1 MGLDDDEKGKI
12 ADRLRQSLT
21 PRLSVSSSP
30 PIPAARSPQ
39 EVDREDL
46 DLLRRGSDIY
56 HVSLDS
62 THKLGKPLG
71 LARRIWRKLLKPL
84 FIRQVH
90 YNSANVRVLMAMQAQ
105 IDQLKAENQAL
116 QAEVQGRVARP
127 LGQTVDRLRTYETS
141 IQELHDV
148 LKTQRA
154 QIQERID
161 DLQFTE
167 KQQSRAIVRLHKQVK
182 TLQADRNSSRS

>member
-1 MGLDDDEKGKI
+1 MGLDDEEKGKI

-21 PRLSVSSSP
+21 PRLSVNSSP

-39 EVDREDL
+39 EPDREDL
-46 DLLRRGSDIY
+46 DILRRGSDIY

-62 THKLGKPLG
+62 PHKFGKPLG
-71 LARRIWRKLLKPL
+71 LARRIWRKVLKPIL
-84 FIRQVH
+84 IRQVH
-90 YNSANVRVLMAMQAQ
+90 YNSANARLLTAMQVQ

-127 LGQTVDRLRTYETS
+127 LGQTVDRLKTYENS
-141 IQELHDV
+141 IQELHDA

-154 QIQERID
+154 QIEERID

-182 TLQADRNSSRS
+182 ALQANRDLRQ

>member
-1 MGLDDDEKGKI
+1 MGLEAEDKGKI

-21 PRLSVSSSP
+21 PRLSVNSSP

-39 EVDREDL
+39 EFDREDL
-46 DLLRRGSDIY
+46 DILRRGSDIY

-62 THKLGKPLG
+62 PHKLGKPLG
-71 LARRIWRKLLKPL
+71 LARRIWRKILKPL

-90 YNSANVRVLMAMQAQ
+90 YNSANARLLTAMQAQ

-116 QAEVQGRVARP
+116 QAEIQGRVARP
-127 LGQTVDRLRTYETS
+127 LGQTVDRMRTYETS
-141 IQELHDV
+141 IQDLYDA

-154 QIQERID
+154 QIEERID

-182 TLQADRNSSRS
+182 ALQANRDRDRS

>member
-1 MGLDDDEKGKI
+1 
-12 ADRLRQSLT
+12 
-21 PRLSVSSSP
+21 
-30 PIPAARSPQ
+30 
-39 EVDREDL
+39 
-46 DLLRRGSDIY
+46 
-56 HVSLDS
+56 
-62 THKLGKPLG
+62 